1 MCRLETRGATSDV
14 LSTPLAVED
23 VKPNS
28 TSFKPYAL
36 QGTTKAKALLSTV
49 LARCRRACSG
59 VTIAR
64 TWLRLNYVVG
74 TIDGYRRSG
83 QGLLMLR
90 WS

>member
-36 QGTTKAKALLSTV
+36 QGTTKAKAFAQYSAGPLPEGLQWSHHSKDV
-49 LARCRRACSG
+49 ASAQLCCRH
-59 VTIAR
+59 
-64 TWLRLNYVVG
+64 N
-74 TIDGYRRSG
+74 RRI
-83 QGLLMLR
+83 
-90 WS
+90 